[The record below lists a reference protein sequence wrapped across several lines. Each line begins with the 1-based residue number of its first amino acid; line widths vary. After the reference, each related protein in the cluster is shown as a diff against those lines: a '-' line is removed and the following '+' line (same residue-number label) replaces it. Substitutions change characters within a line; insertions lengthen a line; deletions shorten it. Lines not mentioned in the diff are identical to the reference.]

1 MSSYRT
7 IESLIHQLPRVRLGN
22 LPTPLEEMK
31 RLSAIL
37 GGPRIWMK
45 RDDSIGLAF
54 GGSKVRALEFT
65 LADAIKKGADTIV
78 TMGESQSN
86 HARLTAA
93 AARKLGLKAV
103 LVIAAGARPKKYE
116 GNLFLCDIF
125 GADIRFAGWPEH
137 EKAVERTVRELK
149 NTGHVPYILPFG
161 GSSPIG
167 VVAYFNAALELAA
180 QAGDLGFEISHVV
193 HATASGGLQTGLT
206 VANRMLNTNAK
217 VIGVASTMNSR
228 KIVTQKYTRL
238 AGDISR
244 FFDMDLTFGAEDLS
258 LIDHF
263 SDKNHNGAGHE
274 KKIMNAIVLVAQTEG
289 VILDPEYSGK
299 AMAVL
304 IDLIKQN
311 KFDRD
316 DNVVFIHTG
325 GTPALFVQPCADPF
339 PVPAGVIRLYRTYGK
354 RFKFLRWL
362 RDALPHRQR

>member
-1 MSSYRT
+1 
-7 IESLIHQLPRVRLGN
+7 
-22 LPTPLEEMK
+22 
-31 RLSAIL
+31 
-37 GGPRIWMK
+37 MK

-103 LVIAAGARPKKYE
+103 LVLAAARPKKYE
-116 GNLFLCDIF
+116 GNLLLCDIL

-137 EKAVERTVRELK
+137 EKAVERTVKELK

-167 VVAYFNAALELAA
+167 AIAYINAALELEA
-180 QAGDLGFEISHVV
+180 QARDMSFEISHVI

-206 VANRMLNTNAK
+206 MANRMMSTNTR
-217 VIGVASTMNSR
+217 VTGVASSMNSR
-228 KIVTQKYTRL
+228 RIVTHKYSLL
-238 AGDISR
+238 AGDICR
-244 FFDMDLTFGAEDLS
+244 ILNIDLNFGAEDLS

-263 SDKNHNGAGHE
+263 SEKNHNTAYDE
-274 KKIMNAIVLVAQTEG
+274 KKIMNAITLVAQTEG

-304 IDLIKQN
+304 IDLVKQN

-325 GTPALFVQPCADPF
+325 GTPALFVQPCAGPGSVSSGF
-339 PVPAGVIRLYRTYGK
+339 IRLYRTYGK
-354 RFKFLRWL
+354 RFKLMRWL
-362 RDALPHRQR
+362 RDALPHEICK